1 MFIIDMSDKQ
11 YEGIILSTK
20 QDDFNHFERL
30 IKDDIETVI
39 VFKDFDLYNPYLT
52 GRLLTITENSFK
64 NKTVIV
70 KPRIFV
76 FNALVSRASKIIYS
90 ELDNWLVNTAKDN
103 IHNLEIVRFIADIIY
118 DKATTNISENL
129 VKEVVNNELSRLK
142 KRT

>member
-20 QDDFNHFERL
+20 QEDFNHFERL
-30 IKDDIETVI
+30 IKDDVETVI
-39 VFKDFDLYNPYLT
+39 VFENFDLYNPYLT

>member
-39 VFKDFDLYNPYLT
+39 VFEDFDLYNPYLT

-76 FNALVSRASKIIYS
+76 FNALVSRANKVIYS
-90 ELDNWLVNTAKDN
+90 ELDNWLVNTANTN

-129 VKEVVNNELSRLK
+129 VKEVVKNELPRLK

>member
-1 MFIIDMSDKQ
+1 MLIIDMSDKQ
-11 YEGIILSTK
+11 YEGITLSTK

-76 FNALVSRASKIIYS
+76 FNALVSRANKVIYS
-90 ELDNWLVNTAKDN
+90 ELDNWLVNTANTN

-129 VKEVVNNELSRLK
+129 VKEVVKNELPRLK

>member
-76 FNALVSRASKIIYS
+76 FNALVSRANKVIYS

-129 VKEVVNNELSRLK
+129 VKEVVNSELPRLK

>member
-11 YEGIILSTK
+11 YEGITLSTK

-39 VFKDFDLYNPYLT
+39 VFEDFDLYNPYLT

-90 ELDNWLVNTAKDN
+90 ELDNWLVDLAKDN
-103 IHNLEIVRFIADIIY
+103 IHNLEIVRFIADTIY

-129 VKEVVNNELSRLK
+129 VKEVVNNELPRLK

>member
-90 ELDNWLVNTAKDN
+90 ELDNWLVNTANTN

-129 VKEVVNNELSRLK
+129 VKEVVNNELPRLK

>member
-20 QDDFNHFERL
+20 QEDFNHFERL

-76 FNALVSRASKIIYS
+76 FNALVSRANKIIYS

-103 IHNLEIVRFIADIIY
+103 IHNLEIVRFIADTIY
-118 DKATTNISENL
+118 NKATTNISENL
-129 VKEVVNNELSRLK
+129 VKEVVNNGLPRLK

>member
-39 VFKDFDLYNPYLT
+39 VFENFDLYNPYLT

-76 FNALVSRASKIIYS
+76 FNALVSRANKVIYS

-129 VKEVVNNELSRLK
+129 VKEVVNNELPRLK

>member
-70 KPRIFV
+70 KPKIFV
-76 FNALVSRASKIIYS
+76 FNALVSRANKVIYS
-90 ELDNWLVNTAKDN
+90 ELDNWLVNTAEDN

-129 VKEVVNNELSRLK
+129 VKEVANNELPRLK

>member
-1 MFIIDMSDKQ
+1 MSDKQ

-103 IHNLEIVRFIADIIY
+103 IHNLEIVRFIADTIY
-118 DKATTNISENL
+118 NKATTNISENL
-129 VKEVVNNELSRLK
+129 VKEVVNNELPRLK

>member
-70 KPRIFV
+70 KPKIFV
-76 FNALVSRASKIIYS
+76 FNALVSRVDKIIYS

-103 IHNLEIVRFIADIIY
+103 IHNLEIVRFIADTIY
-118 DKATTNISENL
+118 NKATTNISENL
-129 VKEVVNNELSRLK
+129 VKEVVNNGLPRLK

>member
-103 IHNLEIVRFIADIIY
+103 IHNLEIVRFIADTIY
-118 DKATTNISENL
+118 NKATTNISENL
-129 VKEVVNNELSRLK
+129 VKEVVNNGLPRLK

>member
-11 YEGIILSTK
+11 YEGITLSTK

-39 VFKDFDLYNPYLT
+39 VFEDFDLYNPYLT

-76 FNALVSRASKIIYS
+76 FNALVSRANKVIYS
-90 ELDNWLVNTAKDN
+90 ELDNWLVDLAKDN
-103 IHNLEIVRFIADIIY
+103 IHNLEIVRFIADTIY
-118 DKATTNISENL
+118 NKATTNISENL
-129 VKEVVNNELSRLK
+129 VKEVVKNELPRLK

>member
-1 MFIIDMSDKQ
+1 MSDKQ

-76 FNALVSRASKIIYS
+76 FNALVSRASKVIYS

-129 VKEVVNNELSRLK
+129 VKEVANNELPRLK

>member
-39 VFKDFDLYNPYLT
+39 VFEDFDLYNPYLT

-90 ELDNWLVNTAKDN
+90 ELDNWLVDLAKDN

-129 VKEVVNNELSRLK
+129 VKEVVNNELPRLK

>member
-1 MFIIDMSDKQ
+1 MLIIDMSDKQ

-39 VFKDFDLYNPYLT
+39 VFEDFDLYNPYLT

-90 ELDNWLVNTAKDN
+90 ELDNWLVDLANDN

-129 VKEVVNNELSRLK
+129 VKEFVNNELPRLK

>member
-1 MFIIDMSDKQ
+1 MSDKQ

-76 FNALVSRASKIIYS
+76 FNALVSRANKVIYS
-90 ELDNWLVNTAKDN
+90 ELDNWLVNTANDN

-129 VKEVVNNELSRLK
+129 VKEVINNELPRLK

>member
-11 YEGIILSTK
+11 YEGITLSTK

-30 IKDDIETVI
+30 VKDDIETVI

-76 FNALVSRASKIIYS
+76 FNALVSRANKVIYS

-129 VKEVVNNELSRLK
+129 VKEVVKNELPRLK

>member
-76 FNALVSRASKIIYS
+76 FNALVSRANKVIYS
-90 ELDNWLVNTAKDN
+90 ELDNWLVNTANDN

-129 VKEVVNNELSRLK
+129 VKEVINNELPRLK

>member
-76 FNALVSRASKIIYS
+76 FNALVSRANKIIYS
-90 ELDNWLVNTAKDN
+90 ELDN
-103 IHNLEIVRFIADIIY
+103 
-118 DKATTNISENL
+118 
-129 VKEVVNNELSRLK
+129 
-142 KRT
+142 

>member
-1 MFIIDMSDKQ
+1 MLIIDMSNKQ
-11 YEGIILSTK
+11 YEGITLSTK
-20 QDDFNHFERL
+20 QEDFNHFERL

-39 VFKDFDLYNPYLT
+39 VFEDFDLYNPYLT

-90 ELDNWLVNTAKDN
+90 ELDNWLVDLAKDN
-103 IHNLEIVRFIADIIY
+103 IHNLEIVRFIADTIY

-129 VKEVVNNELSRLK
+129 VKEVVNNELPRLK

>member
-1 MFIIDMSDKQ
+1 MFIIDMSAKQ

-76 FNALVSRASKIIYS
+76 FNALVSRANKVIYS

-118 DKATTNISENL
+118 NKATTNISENL
-129 VKEVVNNELSRLK
+129 VKEVVNNELPRLK

>member
-11 YEGIILSTK
+11 YEGITLSTK

-76 FNALVSRASKIIYS
+76 FNALVSRANKVIYS
-90 ELDNWLVNTAKDN
+90 ELDNWLVNTANTN

-129 VKEVVNNELSRLK
+129 VKEVVNSELPRLK

>member
-1 MFIIDMSDKQ
+1 MLIIDMSDKQ

-20 QDDFNHFERL
+20 QEDFNHFERL
-30 IKDDIETVI
+30 IKDDVETVI
-39 VFKDFDLYNPYLT
+39 VFDNFDLYNPYLT

-90 ELDNWLVNTAKDN
+90 ELANWLVDLAKDN
-103 IHNLEIVRFIADIIY
+103 IHNLEIVRFIADTIY
-118 DKATTNISENL
+118 NKATTNISENL
-129 VKEVVNNELSRLK
+129 VKEVVKNELPRLK
-142 KRT
+142 KWD

>member
-20 QDDFNHFERL
+20 QEDFNHFERL

-76 FNALVSRASKIIYS
+76 FNALVSRANKVIYS

-129 VKEVVNNELSRLK
+129 VKEVINNELSRLK

>member
-76 FNALVSRASKIIYS
+76 FNALVSRANKIIYS
-90 ELDNWLVNTAKDN
+90 ELDNWLVTTANTN

-118 DKATTNISENL
+118 DKATTTISENL
-129 VKEVVNNELSRLK
+129 VKEVVKNELPRLK

>member
-11 YEGIILSTK
+11 YEGITLSAK

-76 FNALVSRASKIIYS
+76 FNALVSRANKVIYS
-90 ELDNWLVNTAKDN
+90 ELDNWLVNTANTN

-129 VKEVVNNELSRLK
+129 VKEVVNNELPRLK

>member
-11 YEGIILSTK
+11 YEGITLSTK
-20 QDDFNHFERL
+20 QEDFNHFERL

-76 FNALVSRASKIIYS
+76 FNALVSRANKVIYS

-129 VKEVVNNELSRLK
+129 VKEVVNNELPRLK

>member
-11 YEGIILSTK
+11 YEGITLSTK

-64 NKTVIV
+64 NKTVVV

-90 ELDNWLVNTAKDN
+90 ELDNWLVNIANDN

-129 VKEVVNNELSRLK
+129 VKEVVNNELPRLK

>member
-76 FNALVSRASKIIYS
+76 FNALVSRANKIIYS
-90 ELDNWLVNTAKDN
+90 ELDNWLVNTANTN

-129 VKEVVNNELSRLK
+129 VKEVVNNELPRLK

>member
-1 MFIIDMSDKQ
+1 MSDKQ

-20 QDDFNHFERL
+20 QEDFNHFERL

-76 FNALVSRASKIIYS
+76 FNALVSRANKVIYS

-129 VKEVVNNELSRLK
+129 VKEVINNELSRLK

>member
-1 MFIIDMSDKQ
+1 MSNKQ
-11 YEGIILSTK
+11 YEGITLSTK
-20 QDDFNHFERL
+20 QEDFNHFERL

-39 VFKDFDLYNPYLT
+39 VFEDFDLYNPYLT

-90 ELDNWLVNTAKDN
+90 ELDNWLVDLAKDN
-103 IHNLEIVRFIADIIY
+103 IHNLEIVRFIADTIY

-129 VKEVVNNELSRLK
+129 VKEVVNNELPRLK
-142 KRT
+142 KRY

>member
-1 MFIIDMSDKQ
+1 MLIIDMSNKQ

-20 QDDFNHFERL
+20 QEDFNHFERL

-90 ELDNWLVNTAKDN
+90 ELDNWLVDLAKDN

-129 VKEVVNNELSRLK
+129 VKEVVNNGLSRLK
-142 KRT
+142 KWD

>member
-90 ELDNWLVNTAKDN
+90 ELDNWLVDLAKDN

-129 VKEVVNNELSRLK
+129 VKEVVNNGLPRLK

>member
-1 MFIIDMSDKQ
+1 MSDKQ

-20 QDDFNHFERL
+20 QEDFNHFERL

-76 FNALVSRASKIIYS
+76 FNALVSRANKIIYS

-103 IHNLEIVRFIADIIY
+103 IHNLEIVRFIADTIY
-118 DKATTNISENL
+118 NKATTNISENL
-129 VKEVVNNELSRLK
+129 VKEVVNNELPRLK

>member
-20 QDDFNHFERL
+20 QEDFNHFERL
-30 IKDDIETVI
+30 IKDDVETVI
-39 VFKDFDLYNPYLT
+39 VFEDFDLYNPYLT
-52 GRLLTITENSFK
+52 GGLLTITENSFK

-76 FNALVSRASKIIYS
+76 FNALVSRASRIIYS
-90 ELDNWLVNTAKDN
+90 ELDNWLVDLAKDN
-103 IHNLEIVRFIADIIY
+103 IHNLEIVRFIADTIY
-118 DKATTNISENL
+118 NKATTNISENL
-129 VKEVVNNELSRLK
+129 VKEVVNNELPRLK